1 MGNSS
6 FPGQEKRRNP
16 MISASDVEF
25 PRDYRPLGGGAL
37 TSTSMSPS
45 PDRRRKSAG
54 AGSPEAPNGVRRADV
69 VFADEMRGS
78 TGGSSLGGAARGRQS
93 RTPRPSPTRNGRVS
107 FSPRERPGV
116 MADRDVPG
124 GFSRADRLR
133 QSLPLAR
140 SSANPA
146 KLHTPGVLFLQL
158 GEETRRVHLT
168 HELGSL
174 DTLRALIVHMF
185 PQRLTM
191 ATLRSPS
198 TALLIKDE
206 SRNVFYELE
215 DPRDVRDRCVVK
227 IYCKEPAVYG
237 THPGHRDSRLLANGD
252 LRREMVYAP
261 QDSPPGQRLGA
272 PATPSPHSSSPP
284 QGSPS
289 RTRFLFGGGGV
300 RPSSYA
306 GAAGRR
312 RAASPAFAAS
322 SGAILERRDVKP
334 DEEAGGARGVMLLR
348 ADERGGG
355 GVYADPYSLSLD
367 ARVGLAGAPRSP
379 LPGRA
384 DPYGSLYRRGPGGA
398 AVCSL
403 MEGGGLYRAGGTL
416 YDDTYAA
423 SVLAVGLRVPALS
436 SPQNIPDARDAYA
449 GTLPS
454 RGSPARGERRR
465 DSLVS
470 SAGGDS
476 PRSRGLTSEQL
487 CLMAAVAGGDVDGVR
502 GDETETRERM
512 EVMEKQI
519 ASLTG
524 LLQRVLSRAPE
535 DHSPDKTESASDGS
549 GTDPG
554 RAKKKRAASPSGP
567 LALMPPPPPPPSD
580 VGQPPNVSRAQMQ
593 RHLLGLQQSTNVLRT
608 QLSQLRNMQ
617 LSNQDCAVALL
628 RQTEAELSVLM
639 LDAARTH
646 EDPLQRQ
653 RLLVEEERRKYLTQE
668 ETLAH
673 QLHLLSS
680 FLTPCSFL
688 PYFPASFL
696 ISHFL
701 PSFSHSLLPLTFDLP
716 ARDLERWVENLQE
729 SPNVRPRSPVS
740 QLDLRQKTQELK
752 TLADTLDC
760 LKSQFPGLQSKMRVV
775 LRVEVEAVKFL
786 KEEPHRL
793 DALLQRCNSIRDSL
807 GSLRRQASEKEQ
819 DDAPSRSQTSFPL
832 SLTGNWMP
840 GCAGEQDK
848 TPSVSFRSRVG
859 SEKSLNAQ
867 AHVSADVTLAAER
880 DWEEKRASLTQFS
893 AQDINRLL
901 EATQAELLKAL
912 PDLDFAAKT
921 ATKPAV
927 PPKPLVGVAGEPTAG
942 KVQLAAQK
950 LNSVEGAAPP
960 RGSADMA
967 VARCRAEKAS
977 KSPPPPPPP
986 RRTFPSAHAA
996 NRAAGVNNKSTE
1008 MEDGEAPV
1016 KLRRTPYEVP
1026 RPASTP
1032 PTAAPSGL
1040 RDDYDGGGGIEKE
1053 TVGGSPASVRGP
1065 TVAARLKHLEQGGRK
1080 SKEEVKAFP
1089 GSQQQVFHF

>member
-16 MISASDVEF
+16 MISASDAEF
-25 PRDYRPLGGGAL
+25 PRDYRPLGGGGA
-37 TSTSMSPS
+37 STSPSPS
-45 PDRRRKSAG
+45 PDRRRKSAA
-54 AGSPEAPNGVRRADV
+54 AGSPEAPNGARRADV

-78 TGGSSLGGAARGRQS
+78 TGGSSLGGAARGRQQQANYWSFKS

-107 FSPRERPGV
+107 FSSRERPGV
-116 MADRDVPG
+116 TADRDVPG

-133 QSLPLAR
+133 RSLPLAR

-215 DPRDVRDRCVVK
+215 DPRDVGDRCVVK
-227 IYCKEPAVYG
+227 IYCKEPAVCG
-237 THPGHRDSRLLANGD
+237 TYPGHRDSRLLANGD

-272 PATPSPHSSSPP
+272 PATPPPHSSSPP

-306 GAAGRR
+306 GAATRR

-403 MEGGGLYRAGGTL
+403 MEGGGLYRAGGAL

-423 SVLAVGLRVPALS
+423 SVLAVGLRVPPLS
-436 SPQNIPDARDAYA
+436 SPQNIPDTRDAYA

-487 CLMAAVAGGDVDGVR
+487 CLMAAVAGGDGDGVR
-502 GDETETRERM
+502 GEETETRERM

-554 RAKKKRAASPSGP
+554 RPKKKKAVSPSGP
-567 LALMPPPPPPPSD
+567 LALMPPPSD
-580 VGQPPNVSRAQMQ
+580 AGRPPNVSRAQMQ
-593 RHLLGLQQSTNVLRT
+593 RHLLGLQQSTKVLRT

-617 LSNQDCAVALL
+617 LSNQDCVVALL
-628 RQTEAELSVLM
+628 RRTEAELSVLM

-673 QLHLLSS
+673 KLQ
-680 FLTPCSFL
+680 
-688 PYFPASFL
+688 
-696 ISHFL
+696 
-701 PSFSHSLLPLTFDLP
+701 
-716 ARDLERWVENLQE
+716 DLERWVENLQE
-729 SPNVRPRSPVS
+729 SSNVQPRSPVS
-740 QLDLRQKTQELK
+740 QGDLRQKTQELK

-793 DALLQRCNSIRDSL
+793 DALLRRCNSIRDSL
-807 GSLRRQASEKEQ
+807 SSLRRRASEKEQ
-819 DDAPSRSQTSFPL
+819 EDAPGQSQTSFPL
-832 SLTGNWMP
+832 SLTGNRTP
-840 GCAGEQDK
+840 GRAGEQDE

-921 ATKPAV
+921 AAKPAV
-927 PPKPLVGVAGEPTAG
+927 PPKPLVGVAGGPTAG

-950 LNSVEGAAPP
+950 LNSVEGAASQ
-960 RGSADMA
+960 RGSADVG

-986 RRTFPSAHAA
+986 RRTFPSALAA
-996 NRAAGVNNKSTE
+996 AVNNKSTE
-1008 MEDGEAPV
+1008 MEDVQPPEAPV
-1016 KLRRTPYEVP
+1016 KLRRRTPYDAP

-1032 PTAAPSGL
+1032 PTAASSGL
-1040 RDDYDGGGGIEKE
+1040 RDDDDGGIEKE